1 VQQQQQLAALDT
13 TIVISNQRL
22 ALAQNRFT
30 IEKQKCGSLN
40 AQVDL
45 NTDKVAVL
53 RQNELYA
60 NTKILL
66 NQILA
71 RDSKTDF
78 SVISELTLDGHLMLS
93 ELKALATHN

>member
-1 VQQQQQLAALDT
+1 LKSIKVE
-13 TIVISNQRL
+13 V
-22 ALAQNRFT
+22 
-30 IEKQKCGSLN
+30 LN

-71 RDSKTDF
+71 
-78 SVISELTLDGHLMLS
+78 
-93 ELKALATHN
+93 